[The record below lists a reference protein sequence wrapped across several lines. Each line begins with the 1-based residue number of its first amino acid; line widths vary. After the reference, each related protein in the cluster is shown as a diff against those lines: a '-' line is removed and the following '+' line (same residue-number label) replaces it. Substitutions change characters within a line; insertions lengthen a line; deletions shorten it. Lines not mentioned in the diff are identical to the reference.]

1 MQKIWNLKAATPDLQ
16 LRLAK
21 QLGISPICAQ
31 ILIHRGVSTPEAARD
46 FLNPSL
52 KNLPN
57 PFLLPDMSKAVA
69 RLMAAL
75 HRKEKIA
82 VYGDYD
88 VDGLCSTALL
98 VHFFRALNV
107 ELLTYIPDRAE
118 EGYGVHPKALEKL
131 KERGA
136 AVVVTVDCGTKSFE
150 ALQRAR
156 ELGLEVIVTD
166 HHHVDGAPPPCTAF
180 VNPQAGGENGIGK
193 ELAGAGVVFFLLMAL
208 RQKMREE
215 KFFDGAGDGAT
226 RTEPN
231 LKQHLDLV
239 ALATIG
245 DLAPLTGINRT
256 LVSFGLK
263 ELAATKKF
271 GLSALK
277 EISGLKKSEP
287 LEPSDVGFR
296 LAPRINAGGRIS
308 KASLG
313 LDLLCCEEVERA
325 NGLAKIL
332 DQCNQDRQGLQEK
345 NVREALKMA
354 KTNCLGIVVASKN
367 WHPGIVGLIASK
379 LTENFYRP
387 SIALS
392 LQGEVARGSARSIP
406 GVSIVE
412 ILESLESL
420 LDQFGGHT
428 AAAGLTLQQKN
439 LNEFEA
445 RFEAKLKEKISPQL
459 LVPTLALDYELNLG
473 EIESRL
479 LEELSRLQPFGIK
492 NPEPVF
498 FAKSLR
504 FSHARLVGE
513 KHLKLKVGDAQ
524 KQMEAIG
531 FNLGDRHPLAAN
543 HGDVAFVPQ
552 WNIYQE
558 VRTIQ
563 LKIRDLRLA

>member
-31 ILIHRGVSTPEAARD
+31 ILIHRGLSTPEAARD

-69 RLMAAL
+69 RLMTAL

-107 ELLTYIPDRAE
+107 ELLTYIPDRVE

-150 ALQRAR
+150 ALAKAR

-166 HHHVDGAPPPCTAF
+166 HHHVDGPPPPGAAF
-180 VNPQAGGENGIGK
+180 VNPQAGGENGVGK
-193 ELAGAGVVFFLLMAL
+193 ELAGVGVVFFLLMAL

-215 KFFDGAGDGAT
+215 KFFD
-226 RTEPN
+226 TEPN

-277 EISGLKKSEP
+277 EISGFKKSEP

-313 LDLLCCEEVERA
+313 LDLLCCEDVERA
-325 NGLAKIL
+325 GALAKIL

-345 NVREALKMA
+345 NVREAMKMA
-354 KTNCLGIVVASKN
+354 PQDHLGIVVASKN

-387 SIALS
+387 AIALS
-392 LQGEVARGSARSIP
+392 LQGDAARGSARSIP
-406 GVSIVE
+406 GVSIIE

-428 AAAGLTLQQKN
+428 AAAGLTLKQTN
-439 LNEFEA
+439 LKEFES
-445 RFEAKLKEKISPQL
+445 RFEAALRKKISPEL
-459 LVPTLALDYELNLG
+459 LVPTLALDYELRLS
-473 EIESRL
+473 EIESCL
-479 LEELSRLQPFGIK
+479 LEELARLQPFGIK

-498 FAKSLR
+498 FAKGLR
-504 FSHARLVGE
+504 FSNARLVGE
-513 KHLKLKVGDAQ
+513 KHLKLKVGDEQ
-524 KQMEAIG
+524 KQMEAIA
-531 FNLGDRHPLAAN
+531 FNLGDRHPLTAN
-543 HGDVAFVPQ
+543 QGDVAFIPQ
-552 WNIYQE
+552 WNIYQGIQ
-558 VRTIQ
+558 TIQ
-563 LKIRDLRLA
+563 LKIKEIKAG